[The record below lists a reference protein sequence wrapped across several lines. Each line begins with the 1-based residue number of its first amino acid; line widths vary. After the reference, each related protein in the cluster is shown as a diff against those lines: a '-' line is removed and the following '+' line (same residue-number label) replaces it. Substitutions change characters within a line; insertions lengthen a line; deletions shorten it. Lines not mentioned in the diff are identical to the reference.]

1 MPKGSLS
8 HPVPFWLLTP
18 LALAA
23 GLSTLLQ
30 LLLAAAGLEFEYG
43 AAAGTQTA
51 VLACFMAGFGI
62 GAFALGFCSDAMK
75 SPLRWT
81 GVLQLLLA
89 GWWFAAPGI
98 AETLIPSG
106 TSATSGLLISG
117 LALLVVPGI
126 LAGGTIN
133 LLVRAGAHTTERG
146 AATLGA
152 VMGANA
158 LGGAAAMLMLAGM
171 GPSAAI
177 AALVLQGATGVAMI
191 GISIAMGPREAYGSQ
206 GPTASKALGA
216 AQPAAIFTL
225 VVIGILIPAQRF
237 AWGRALAM
245 ESGTTGGLAGFG
257 VTGGMLLHML
267 GLGLGSIVAALMVAS
282 GQDARRLLARVV
294 LVASILVVAPLLV
307 AGMIAGGSPIRAALL
322 ILPGALGTGM
332 VLPIVARVALAD
344 RESIGKQVGGLLFCL
359 ASGWTLSLALVVP
372 AALAAVPSS
381 TMILAGAALLGVA
394 GTWLAFGGGL
404 REWVPAGAAALALVL
419 GLLSAGS
426 DPLLSADAL
435 EGRRL
440 LAEKLG
446 VVATYDVV
454 ENTQS
459 GELTLLRDGRMPMQ
473 AGGVIGDRMLAHLPL
488 LLHPKPARVL
498 VADFGS
504 GVVAGAASAH
514 PEAKQIDCVDDEDTV
529 FALAP
534 AFESVNGDVLAKP
547 TARTTAS
554 MLRPF
559 LRANAETYDVI
570 MFQPRAPMGRTG
582 TARYTDSFYALASA
596 ALKKGGILCQ
606 RLPTHAWDAK
616 SLQRVV
622 AAANA
627 NFAFVSLWDFADGVL
642 LLAGS
647 KAPTVDAQQ
656 LAIRA
661 AAQSADLQ
669 AARIRDSVHLLAS
682 HVCDG
687 DTFAGKQA
695 EALQDGQRLD
705 SAEDGSLVRRE
716 NLVRCSSGSAAPWMG
731 KDDSSL
737 GEAFV
742 RAATL
747 RRLMAEETP
756 SVDALAKLAD
766 ETPLDLRAHAAEEE
780 QRYAALVAAEDWA
793 HAARL
798 TLVRD
803 RSVALTALANSL
815 EGERQHYYDI
825 LSARDG
831 ANPGADVLAR
841 LSASLTGP
849 ERLYVENRAR
859 MQGGETPLD
868 GDVAI
873 PEVSLRDPLD
883 ALKAADV
890 EALRMLILDAE
901 CGRLLPEFD
910 KAIWEWWKSRADPVS
925 ATLMLHAAGWRQS
938 LRAARRLA
946 GKGTRVELI
955 QLAPLFAASYPGDR
969 TWERLC
975 QERHATVRAAA
986 AEAARAQG
994 TSAHVAQLVTLC
1006 SDDDRAVRTGA
1017 FLSLQ
1022 GILGDAADACGY
1034 DVASPSDAAIAKL
1047 TSLVPTSAREAAAPE
1062 EK

>member
-1 MPKGSLS
+1 MARGSLS

-30 LLLAAAGLEFEYG
+30 LLLAAVGLEFEYG

-62 GAFALGFCSDAMK
+62 GAFALGFCSDALK
-75 SPLRWT
+75 SPLRWA

-106 TSATSGLLISG
+106 TNPTAGLLTTG

-133 LLVRAGAHTTERG
+133 LLVRAGAHTTQRG

-158 LGGAAAMLMLAGM
+158 LGGAAAMLVLAGM
-171 GPSAAI
+171 GPSAAMT
-177 AALVLQGATGVAMI
+177 ALVLQGATGLAMI
-191 GISIAMGPREAYGSQ
+191 GISIAMGPRAAYGSQ
-206 GPTASKALGA
+206 GATASKALGA

-237 AWGRALAM
+237 GWGRVLAM
-245 ESGTTGGLAGFG
+245 ESGTTGDGLA
-257 VTGGMLLHML
+257 VGMLLHML
-267 GLGLGSIVAALMVAS
+267 GLGLGSILAALMVAT

-294 LVASILVVAPLLV
+294 LIASILVVLPLFV
-307 AGMIAGGSPIRAALL
+307 AGMLAGGAPIRAALL
-322 ILPGALGTGM
+322 ILPGALGTGL

-344 RESIGKQVGGLLFCL
+344 REAIGKQVGGLLFLL
-359 ASGWTLSLALVVP
+359 ASGWTLSLALAVP
-372 AALAAVPSS
+372 AALATLPSS
-381 TMILAGAALLGVA
+381 AMVLAGAALLVVA
-394 GTWLAFGGGL
+394 GTLLAFAGGL
-404 REWVPAGAAALALVL
+404 REWVPAGAAALVLVL
-419 GLLSAGS
+419 GLLNAGS
-426 DPLLSADAL
+426 VTLLSSDGL

-440 LAEKLG
+440 LAEKQG

-454 ENTQS
+454 ENTQT
-459 GELTLLRDGRMPMQ
+459 GELTLLRDGRRPMQ
-473 AGGVIGDRMLAHLPL
+473 AGGVIGARMLAHLPL
-488 LLHPKPARVL
+488 LLHPKPVRVL

-504 GVVAGAASAH
+504 GVVAGAVSAH
-514 PEAKQIDCVDDEDTV
+514 PETKQIDCVDDEDTI

-547 TARTTAS
+547 TVRTTAS

-570 MFQPRAPMGRTG
+570 MFQPRAPTGRTG
-582 TARYTDSFYALASA
+582 TVRYTDSFYALASA
-596 ALKKGGILCQ
+596 ALKDGGILCQ

-647 KAPTVDAQQ
+647 KAPTLDAQQ
-656 LAIRA
+656 FAVRA

-669 AARIRDSVHLLAS
+669 AARIRDPVHLLAS
-682 HVCDG
+682 YVCDG

-705 SAEDGSLVRRE
+705 PTQDSSRVRRE
-716 NLVRCSSGSAAPWMG
+716 NLVRCSGGSAAPWMG
-731 KDDSSL
+731 KGDSSL
-737 GEAFV
+737 GEAFT

-747 RRLMAEETP
+747 RRLMAEDVP
-756 SVDALAKLAD
+756 SVDALARLAD
-766 ETPLDLRAHAAEEE
+766 ETPLDLRAHAAEEQ
-780 QRYAALVAAEDWA
+780 QRYAALVAAENWA

-803 RSVALTALANSL
+803 RSIALTALANSL

-825 LSARDG
+825 LSVRDG
-831 ANPGADVLAR
+831 ANPGAEVLAR
-841 LSASLTGP
+841 LSASLSGP

-859 MQGGETPLD
+859 MQRGETRLP
-868 GDVAI
+868 GEVAM
-873 PEVSLRDPLD
+873 PDVSLRDPLG
-883 ALKAADV
+883 ALKAADE

-910 KAIWEWWKSRADPVS
+910 KVIWEWWKSRTDPVA

-994 TSAHVAQLVTLC
+994 TSHHVAQLVALC
-1006 SDDDRAVRTGA
+1006 SDKDRAVRTGA

-1034 DVASPSDAAIAKL
+1034 DVAAPSDAAIAKL